1 MLRENRW
8 QCFFCGLD
16 PCAELLSCWSARAG
30 LTVTLMQM
38 SAMMSVP
45 STSSNL
51 HVALIECGRQEEE
64 MDIMDSSNFNE
75 TNLSHGADILK

>member
-1 MLRENRW
+1 MKTAGSVFSAGRV
-8 QCFFCGLD
+8 
-16 PCAELLSCWSARAG
+16 PPAELLSCWSARAG
-30 LTVTLMQM
+30 LAVTLMQM
-38 SAMMSVP
+38 SAVMSVP

-51 HVALIECGRQEEE
+51 HVALIECGRQEEEE